1 MKKTLLYIF
10 TSLCVLFSIQKTYAQ
25 AAIIALL
32 FGDKVASEK
41 FNISMELGGNF
52 SQFSNV
58 PDVNKFKL
66 DLNFGIAG
74 NIMLTEH
81 WFVSPATYFISKR
94 KLSLTNY
101 SLSTGNIALDAQYMN
116 RNAEL
121 QIDFIDVPILVYYQP
136 KSIKWRFGLGP
147 QVSFLKNSKITVEG
161 DDGDFIQDYN
171 NSINDIDYGVIGSVG
186 YSIGEARKGK
196 GLYLQARYY
205 QGFSDMLLDVNNT
218 NTNSY
223 FSIHV
228 SLPFITDELAQK
240 NLKKKK

>member
-1 MKKTLLYIF
+1 MSRFFTLILTIVF
-10 TSLCVLFSIQKTYAQ
+10 SSIATSSNAQ

-58 PDVNKFKL
+58 SDVDEFNL

-74 NIMLTEH
+74 NIMLSKH
-81 WFVSPATYFISKR
+81 WFVSPGAYFISRR
-94 KLSLTNY
+94 KFGFDNY
-101 SLSTGNIALDAQYMN
+101 SLSTGNTALDAQYVN
-116 RNAEL
+116 RKADFFM
-121 QIDFIDVPILVYYQP
+121 DFIDVPVLVYYQP
-136 KSIKWRFGLGP
+136 SNIKWRFGLGP
-147 QVSFLKNSKITVEG
+147 QVSFLKNSRITVEG
-161 DDGDFIQDYN
+161 DEGDFVQDYSDNVN
-171 NSINDIDYGVIGSVG
+171 NTDYGVIGSIG

-205 QGFSDMLLDVNNT
+205 QGFSDMLLEADGT
-218 NTNSY
+218 NLNSY

-228 SLPFITDELAQK
+228 SLPFITDELAEK